1 MGGWRLG
8 YISASLWSMEEPEIL
23 VRLALA
29 LAIGLLF
36 GLERGWHERG
46 QSEGERVAGVR
57 TFALTG
63 LLGGIAAWLALLTSP
78 VVLAAALFGLGA
90 LVAVSY
96 WVQLSAAEDSGLTTE
111 VALLLAF
118 ALGAASVLGNMVPA
132 AAVAV
137 VAALL
142 LTMKARLHRWIAQ
155 IDRLELDA
163 VFKLGLISVVVLP
176 VLPNEGFGPGGTLN
190 PYELW
195 WAVVVVAG
203 LSFSGYLGIRL
214 AGAGLGIVMTGV
226 FGGLAS
232 STSTSL
238 VLARLA
244 RAHPA
249 LSAVSA
255 AAIVVAGSITFMR
268 ILVLVAIF
276 QPVLV
281 APLALPMG
289 VMASTGMV
297 GAALIHLVA
306 NGGEQ
311 AGQEVPELSN
321 PLELTAAVLFG
332 AVLAV
337 VLLGIHY
344 LRDWLGTTGVYAA
357 AAVSGLTDVDA
368 LTISISRLVEQELSF
383 ENGTL
388 AVFIAVSVNT
398 VVKGAISLFFGPL
411 GLGLRV
417 SAVYTAVILAGGA
430 VFAFGP

>member
-1 MGGWRLG
+1 MGDLEILMRLG
-8 YISASLWSMEEPEIL
+8 
-23 VRLALA
+23 LA

-36 GLERGWHERG
+36 GLERGWHERER
-46 QSEGERVAGVR
+46 SEGERIAGIR

-63 LLGGIAAWLALLTSP
+63 LLGGIAAWLASLTSP
-78 VVLAAALFGLGA
+78 VVLAAALFGLGL

-96 WVQLSAAEDSGLTTE
+96 WAQLSAADDSGLTTE

-118 ALGAASVLGNMVPA
+118 ALGAASVLGAMAPA
-132 AAVAV
+132 AAAAV

-142 LTMKARLHRWIAQ
+142 LTMKARLHRWVAQ

-176 VLPNEGFGPGGTLN
+176 VLPNEGFGPGETLN

-203 LSFSGYLGIRL
+203 LSFFGYLGIRL
-214 AGAGLGIVMTGV
+214 AGAGLGIVMTGA

-249 LSAVSA
+249 IAAVAA
-255 AAIVVAGSITFMR
+255 AAIVVAGSNLLPCPR
-268 ILVLVAIF
+268 ARAIF

-281 APLALPMG
+281 SQLALPMG
-289 VMASTGMV
+289 AMAATGMV
-297 GAALIHLVA
+297 GALIDFLA
-306 NGGEQ
+306 DGE
-311 AGQEVPELSN
+311 AGQEVNFN

-332 AVLAV
+332 AVLAIV
-337 VLLGIHY
+337 QLGAHPGVLVAIFQPVL
-344 LRDWLGTTGVYAA
+344 
-357 AAVSGLTDVDA
+357 VSQLA
-368 LTISISRLVEQELSF
+368 LPM
-383 ENGTL
+383 
-388 AVFIAVSVNT
+388 
-398 VVKGAISLFFGPL
+398 GAIG
-411 GLGLRV
+411 GDRHHEV
-417 SAVYTAVILAGGA
+417 SARRGRAISGRRRDEAGQEVA
-430 VFAFGP
+430 ESQIRWS